1 MGDLDQQKMPRVVNG
16 IVQDLFTV
24 TNPEPKPRLRTIVRK
39 QMKRNGV
46 KWRDAVKDGLRAA
59 RTFG

>member
-1 MGDLDQQKMPRVVNG
+1 MASAARAGGAWVAGWLAYEAG
-16 IVQDLFTV
+16 HAF
-24 TNPEPKPRLRTIVRK
+24 EPRLRAIVRK
-39 QMKRNGV
+39 QMKRHGV